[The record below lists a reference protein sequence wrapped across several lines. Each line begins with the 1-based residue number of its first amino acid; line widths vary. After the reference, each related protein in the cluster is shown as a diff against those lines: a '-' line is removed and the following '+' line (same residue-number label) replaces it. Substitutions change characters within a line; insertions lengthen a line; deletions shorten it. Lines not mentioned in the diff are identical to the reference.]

1 MIIGGQNSGAEIMSD
16 CRTKRWLFAVVAP
29 LWLMTGCA
37 DTDGAAVQTAS
48 VPALTAV
55 PPDYRQIL
63 ARNVLAKTHPKKI
76 LSAEISPPGLWVGP
90 LGLGG
95 PRPIACVKWTVEGQ
109 YGPQSHNI
117 GYTFSQGHIDEI
129 LGFDPMTSGGLVPAM
144 AKHAYTCGKLSYGPF
159 PEVMK
164 R

>member
-1 MIIGGQNSGAEIMSD
+1 MRMKGQGEQEMADHRSVLRILAVA
-16 CRTKRWLFAVVAP
+16 TPFWL
-29 LWLMTGCA
+29 LSGCA
-37 DTDGAAVQTAS
+37 DTDGAGIQTAS
-48 VPALTAV
+48 VPPLTAV
-55 PPDYRQIL
+55 PADYRQIL
-63 ARNVLAKTHPKKI
+63 ARNVLAKVHPKKI
-76 LSAEISPPGLWVGP
+76 LNAQISPPGLWVGP

-95 PRPIACVKWTVEGQ
+95 PRPTACVKWTAEGQ
-109 YGPQSHNI
+109 YGQESHNI

-129 LGFDPMTSGGLVPAM
+129 LGFDPMSSGGLVPAM